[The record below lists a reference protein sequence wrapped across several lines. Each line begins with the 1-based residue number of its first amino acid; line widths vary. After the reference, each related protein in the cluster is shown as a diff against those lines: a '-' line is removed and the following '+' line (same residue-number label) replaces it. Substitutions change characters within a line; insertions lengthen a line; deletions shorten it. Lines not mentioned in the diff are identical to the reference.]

1 MKCYHREVL
10 SEIALYSERYRFIP
24 VLAAAREFKVGEKV
38 IVHRSRQFGQSKYG
52 FTRFAEGF
60 LDLLT
65 VWFQTRYGQRPAHF
79 LGTVGL
85 IVIVIGVCS
94 YIFEASKLFRMYN
107 RFPQAFGENITL
119 FDILSSLMMSIFS
132 PYMLAT
138 VWVGLLFVALGFVAE
153 LFLTKTIQPE
163 KCYAVKKETGIR
175 LRKPALLATD
185 E

>member
-1 MKCYHREVL
+1 
-10 SEIALYSERYRFIP
+10 
-24 VLAAAREFKVGEKV
+24 
-38 IVHRSRQFGQSKYG
+38 
-52 FTRFAEGF
+52 
-60 LDLLT
+60 
-65 VWFQTRYGQRPAHF
+65 
-79 LGTVGL
+79 
-85 IVIVIGVCS
+85 
-94 YIFEASKLFRMYN
+94 MYN